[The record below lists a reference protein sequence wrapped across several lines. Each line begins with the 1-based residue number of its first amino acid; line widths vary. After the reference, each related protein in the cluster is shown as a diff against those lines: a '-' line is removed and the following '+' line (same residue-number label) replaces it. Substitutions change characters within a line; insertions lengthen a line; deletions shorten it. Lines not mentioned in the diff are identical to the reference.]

1 MRKRIQV
8 LILCILI
15 GLSSVA
21 AQQKGYR
28 VELKPVLEMQ
38 YLLYLPDGY
47 ESDSKAEFPL
57 LLFLHGGGSSGDDI
71 EMLKR
76 NGLAGKIEEGRSF
89 PFMLLTPQ
97 NPHPRKFWNETA
109 LITLLDKIQKE
120 YRVDP
125 SRVWVAG
132 LSRGAYGAWRMAIQ
146 YPERFAALVAVCGE
160 TPDHYAKWLG
170 DMPIWVFHGEEDRS
184 ISIKESDEMVAA
196 LKKNG
201 NPVRYTKYPDT
212 GHNAWDKAFSDPE
225 LYKWLLAQKIEE

>member
-8 LILCILI
+8 LTLCILI

-89 PFMLLTPQ
+89 PFMLL
-97 NPHPRKFWNETA
+97 
-109 LITLLDKIQKE
+109 
-120 YRVDP
+120 
-125 SRVWVAG
+125 
-132 LSRGAYGAWRMAIQ
+132 
-146 YPERFAALVAVCGE
+146 
-160 TPDHYAKWLG
+160 
-170 DMPIWVFHGEEDRS
+170 
-184 ISIKESDEMVAA
+184 
-196 LKKNG
+196 
-201 NPVRYTKYPDT
+201 
-212 GHNAWDKAFSDPE
+212 
-225 LYKWLLAQKIEE
+225 AQKREE